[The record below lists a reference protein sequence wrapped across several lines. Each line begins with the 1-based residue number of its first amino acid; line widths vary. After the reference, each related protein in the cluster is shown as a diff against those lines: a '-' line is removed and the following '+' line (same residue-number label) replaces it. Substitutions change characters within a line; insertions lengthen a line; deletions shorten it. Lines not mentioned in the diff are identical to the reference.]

1 MAQVDNDISTKATK
15 TAKDINKKSQE
26 ASLEDKKKSW
36 REKSLHWKIPLR
48 TDNAEVDRWTTDH
61 WLSDVSLNGKIEEFI
76 LAEKYCEHKTITC
89 YTKHRSNNYLG
100 LHFQ

>member
-36 REKSLHWKIPLR
+36 REKSLH
-48 TDNAEVDRWTTDH
+48 
-61 WLSDVSLNGKIEEFI
+61 
-76 LAEKYCEHKTITC
+76 
-89 YTKHRSNNYLG
+89 
-100 LHFQ
+100 